1 MKITILTILFLS
13 LISYILFFYIINR
26 DRIVVSLTTSPQR
39 INSIKPV
46 LDSILNQTIKPD
58 RIYLNL
64 PKLFLRN
71 NSTFDIPLPQFI
83 TDNPIIYVNFCDDLG
98 PATKI
103 IPTIY
108 KEFWPNTYILS
119 IDDDTYYPSNIISD
133 YLKYADIYKDCIITG
148 TSFINNNS
156 SDDLKWFNT
165 IKINTNPLFNGK
177 LVDLLEGFS
186 GVLYKRKFFTK
197 NLLNDF
203 YKNLDETSCKFGDD
217 FYLSNLFKKYETKII
232 CLNMYINHNKTIDSV
247 NKDIINQLN
256 YGFKNDALHNGGDG
270 VTGGNHENYKKCSK
284 YLESHNDL
292 YINHF
297 KYN

>member
-1 MKITILTILFLS
+1 MITIFVIFILFS
-13 LISYILFFYIINR
+13 LIYILYYSFSE
-26 DRIVVSLTTSPQR
+26 DRVVVSLTTSPQR

-46 LDSILNQTIKPD
+46 LDSICNQTRRPD

-71 NSTFDIPLPQFI
+71 NSTFTKPLPQFI
-83 TDNPIIYVNFCDDLG
+83 TDNPLIYVNFCDDIG

-108 KEFWPNTYILS
+108 KEYWPNTYILS
-119 IDDDTYYPSNIISD
+119 IDDDTFYPPNIIAD
-133 YLKYADIYKDCIITG
+133 YLHISKNYTDCIITG

-156 SDDLKWFNT
+156 SIDLNWFNN
-165 IKINTNPLFNGK
+165 IKINKDPLFNGK

-186 GVLYKRKFFTK
+186 GVLYKRKFFSN

-203 YKNLDETSCKFGDD
+203 YKNLDENSCKFGDD
-217 FYLSNLFKKYETKII
+217 FYLSNLFKKYGIRI
-232 CLNMYINHNKTIDSV
+232 VCLNMYVNQKNLDKNTIS
-247 NKDIINQLN
+247 QLN

-270 VTGGNHENYKKCSK
+270 VTGGNQDNYKNCSK
-284 YLESHNDL
+284 YLESNNEL
-292 YINHF
+292 YIDHF